1 MTSKTWGKAT
11 IALAILMVG
20 FSSLAFAQA
29 AQSNIAQIDL
39 TAHLNESLTLTVNSG
54 TDIDF
59 TLLANTAVN
68 SGNLTTSV
76 TTAWVLK
83 PSRAAV
89 QVWAYFGTAAAAM
102 NGTAGNLVTIP
113 GEKSQYSNLGFGIL
127 DYTMSRAAGQP
138 YEDFMR
144 EEVFLK
150 LGLTHTSVGLGNN
163 KNSNRT
169 DVLAYQIDTTVVPQL
184 PADDYAGVM
193 NIQAQAN

>member
-1 MTSKTWGKAT
+1 MTSKIWGKAT
-11 IALAILMVG
+11 IALVIMMLG

-39 TAHLNESLTLTVNSG
+39 TARLNESLTVNVNSG

-59 TLLANTAVN
+59 TLLPNTAAN
-68 SGNLTTSV
+68 AGNLTTSV

-83 PSRAAV
+83 PSRGAV
-89 QVWAYFGTAAAAM
+89 QVWAYFASAAAAM
-102 NGTAGNLVTIP
+102 SGTAGNLVTIP
-113 GEKSQYSNLGFGIL
+113 SSAIKLQVGGGANPFNAMTAVSPFN
-127 DYTMSRAAGQP
+127 AAAS
-138 YEDFMR
+138 
-144 EEVFLK
+144 
-150 LGLTHTSVGLGNN
+150 GLMIGSTVINGAN

>member
-1 MTSKTWGKAT
+1 MTSKMWGKAT

-20 FSSLAFAQA
+20 FSGLAFAQA
-29 AQSNIAQIDL
+29 AQSLPVQIDL
-39 TAHLNESLTLTVNSG
+39 TAHLNESITVTVNSG

-89 QVWAYFGTAAAAM
+89 QVWAYFGSAAAAM
-102 NGTAGNLVTIP
+102 SGTAGNLVTIP
-113 GEKSQYSNLGFGIL
+113 SSAIKIQVGGGANPFNAMTAVSPFN
-127 DYTMSRAAGQP
+127 AAAS
-138 YEDFMR
+138 
-144 EEVFLK
+144 
-150 LGLTHTSVGLGNN
+150 GLMIGSTVINGAN
-163 KNSNRT
+163 KNSSRT

>member
-1 MTSKTWGKAT
+1 MTSKMWGKAT

-89 QVWAYFGTAAAAM
+89 QVWAYFGSAAAAM

-113 GEKSQYSNLGFGIL
+113 SSAIKIQVGGGANPFNAMTAVSPFN
-127 DYTMSRAAGQP
+127 AAAS
-138 YEDFMR
+138 
-144 EEVFLK
+144 
-150 LGLTHTSVGLGNN
+150 GLMIGSTAILGNN

-184 PADDYAGVM
+184 PADDYAGIM